1 MEMLSDREYKGSTHS
16 GEINNNSGFITVEC
30 LIAFDT
36 DEDKTKV
43 LSLVTQTVQNC
54 TYLAQSSLDQVRR
67 D

>member
-16 GEINNNSGFITVEC
+16 GEINNNSGFMTVEC

-43 LSLVTQTVQNC
+43 LSLVTPTIQNC
-54 TYLAQSSLDQVRR
+54 TNLVQSSLDQVRR